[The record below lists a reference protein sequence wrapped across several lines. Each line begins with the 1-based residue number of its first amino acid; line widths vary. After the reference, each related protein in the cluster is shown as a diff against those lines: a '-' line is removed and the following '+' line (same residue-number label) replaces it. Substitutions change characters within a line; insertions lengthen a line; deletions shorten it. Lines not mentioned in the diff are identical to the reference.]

1 MKHSNF
7 VTTFISLYSELDR
20 STLHR
25 LPEIYSNDI
34 QFIDAVHQID
44 GLPMLTEYFQHLY
57 ENILNCQFHIHHVIE
72 NDNEASLFWTME
84 YSHPKIGKGKCISVD
99 GTSHI
104 KFNERVYYHRDYLD
118 MGQML
123 YEHLP
128 VLGSALKLIKKRMQS

>member
-25 LPEIYSNDI
+25 LPDIYSNDI

-84 YSHPKIGKGKCISVD
+84 YSHPKISKGKRISVD

-104 KFNERVYYHRDYLD
+104 KFNETVYYHRDYLD

-128 VLGSALKLIKKRMQS
+128 VIGSAVKFIKKRMQS

>member
-1 MKHSNF
+1 MKLSNF
-7 VTTFISLYSELDR
+7 VTTFISLYGELDR

-34 QFIDAVHQID
+34 QFTDAVHQID
-44 GLPMLTEYFQHLY
+44 GLPKLTEYFEHLY
-57 ENILNCQFHIHHVIE
+57 ENLLGCKFHIHHVVE
-72 NDNEASLFWTME
+72 NGNEASLFWTME

-128 VLGSALKLIKKRMQS
+128 VLGSAVKLIKKRMQS